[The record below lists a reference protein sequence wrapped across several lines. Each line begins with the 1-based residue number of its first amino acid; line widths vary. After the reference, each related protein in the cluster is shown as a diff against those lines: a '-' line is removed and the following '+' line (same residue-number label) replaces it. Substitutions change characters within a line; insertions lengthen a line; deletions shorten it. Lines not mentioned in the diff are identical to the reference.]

1 MKVVIKRALKVL
13 LGEKRATHLFFM
25 TRRGIRNLEITKF
38 VIKIAYGKYIGGG
51 GQTPCKNQSSQQP
64 QHNSQIQYDKESHKI
79 IHNILYS
86 RQKRISTPT
95 INHSSTNPP
104 DNTPD
109 NKSNDKQTSPK
120 DTLNLENDKHIKTKS
135 NTTENNPSNH
145 PPLVVSITSFPA
157 RISYL
162 HHTLFS
168 IFQQNYKH
176 FKVAVFLSEEE
187 FPTHNLPY
195 ILRIFAKLDLITIHF
210 VQENLRAYKKLFYTI
225 DLYPQ
230 HLIITIDDDQM
241 YDPSL
246 ISLLLTSYKKYPNCI
261 HANMVY
267 DDLIADMLNV
277 PFSKYQPIIK
287 EDCPHLALA
296 GVGVSGIL
304 YPPKS
309 FPNEFFNIENIRQL
323 CPYSDDLWFFVMSVL
338 NGVEKVLIKGSLDHP
353 KESSVAITETPNL
366 WEINCTQKR
375 NYDQLEALFKAYPSA
390 KERLLESLAY
400 N

>member
-1 MKVVIKRALKVL
+1 M
-13 LGEKRATHLFFM
+13 
-25 TRRGIRNLEITKF
+25 
-38 VIKIAYGKYIGGG
+38 
-51 GQTPCKNQSSQQP
+51 
-64 QHNSQIQYDKESHKI
+64 
-79 IHNILYS
+79 
-86 RQKRISTPT
+86 
-95 INHSSTNPP
+95 
-104 DNTPD
+104 
-109 NKSNDKQTSPK
+109 
-120 DTLNLENDKHIKTKS
+120 
-135 NTTENNPSNH
+135 
-145 PPLVVSITSFPA
+145 SITSFPA
-157 RISYL
+157 RIGYL

-277 PFSKYQPIIK
+277 PFAKYQSIIK

-309 FPNEFFNIENIRQL
+309 FPSEFFNIENIRQL

>member
-1 MKVVIKRALKVL
+1 MKVVIKRVLKVL

-38 VIKIAYGKYIGGG
+38 VIKIAYSKYIGGG
-51 GQTPCKNQSSQQP
+51 GQTPCKNQNPQQP

-86 RQKRISTPT
+86 RHKRISTPT
-95 INHSSTNPP
+95 INHSNTNPP

-109 NKSNDKQTSPK
+109 NEPNDKQTGSK
-120 DTLNLENDKHIKTKS
+120 DTLNLENDKHIKTKL
-135 NTTENNPSNH
+135 NTAENSPLDH

-168 IFQQNYKH
+168 IFHQNYKH

-187 FPTHNLPY
+187 FPTYNLPY

-241 YDPSL
+241 YAPNL
-246 ISLLLTSYKKYPNCI
+246 ISLLLTSYKKFPNCI

-277 PFSKYQPIIK
+277 SFSKYQPIIK

-309 FPNEFFNIENIRQL
+309 FPNEFFNTDNIRSL

-338 NGVEKVLIKGSLDHP
+338 NGVEKVLIKGALDHP

-375 NYDQLEALFKAYPSA
+375 NYDQLEALFKAYPQT
-390 KERLLESLAY
+390 KEKLLESLAY
-400 N
+400 D

>member
-1 MKVVIKRALKVL
+1 MKVIIKRALRIL

-38 VIKIAYGKYIGGG
+38 IIKIAYGKYIGGG
-51 GQTPCKNQSSQQP
+51 GQTPCKNQNPQQP
-64 QHNSQIQYDKESHKI
+64 QHDNQTQYDKKLHKI
-79 IHNILYS
+79 NYNILHN
-86 RQKRISTPT
+86 RQKRADSPI
-95 INHSSTNPP
+95 INHSSTNPLD
-104 DNTPD
+104 DNLNNEP
-109 NKSNDKQTSPK
+109 NNKQTSSK
-120 DTLNLENDKHIKTKS
+120 DMSILKNDKPIKTKP
-135 NTTENNPSNH
+135 NTTKSNPLNH

-168 IFQQNYKH
+168 IFHQNYKH

-210 VQENLRAYKKLFYTI
+210 VQENLRAYKKLLYTI

-267 DDLIADMLNV
+267 DDLIADMLNI

-296 GVGVSGIL
+296 GIGVSGIL

-309 FPNEFFNIENIRQL
+309 FPNEFFNTENIRSL
-323 CPYSDDLWFFVMSVL
+323 CPYGDDLWFFIMSVL
-338 NGVEKVLIKGSLDHP
+338 NGVEKVLIKDSLGHP
-353 KESSVAITETPNL
+353 KESSVATIETPNL
-366 WEINCTQKR
+366 WEINYTQKR
-375 NYDQLEALFKAYPSA
+375 NYDQLEALFKAYPQA
-390 KERLLESLAY
+390 KEKLLESLSP